1 MAVQQRSR
9 VMPIALLVLL
19 AALYGLCSG
28 GLAGISFFV
37 VQMDNTRRRLCAVR
51 QPRPDVRFGDR
62 PAYVMAAAR
71 LILEFPPLSLDAATG
86 QATSGDAVLVQDE
99 DEAERVKEVPP
110 PPPPGGPKK
119 RAQARVEIKN
129 GLDSD
134 QSVDPYAEVHASLSD
149 KYDVP
154 RNMNLYIAM
163 KNYFYDAP
171 PDLGAAER
179 VLLDMRTAF
188 EPRRLSGQYNAMIK
202 LCLDSQPPNYD
213 RVEHWY
219 RSMLLDG
226 VPVTVRTFGKLIN
239 AESERGNVRE
249 AERWVQEMIA
259 QGVEVDLVAL
269 TTMLKACGKAKNAE
283 RAEYWFKWA
292 VSSGLKPDSM
302 IYNTMIKVHL
312 TVQNV
317 PRAEAYLEQLRET
330 GAQLTSWAVAALI
343 QAYTLAGDSEKV
355 NSCLQEA
362 RAAGFRLDRKLHE
375 AVLQSLAKSRNF
387 KELEDWVQHMAAEGV
402 RPSADNYGIV
412 VQAYA
417 DVGDHEAVERW
428 SKKFADLSGGSGS
441 SSPQLILSQLQA
453 LVKSSDIHSAER
465 QMETYLAD
473 RRVVNVMHFNALI
486 TGFAHAGDLNRAT
499 YWFERIAQ
507 EGELPNA
514 ISFDSMILACSKAE
528 DVERAENYFKQ
539 REKARFSPTEFTYAI
554 MIGAYAR
561 IGAAVR
567 AERMFDTMVASGL
580 KPTDIIYAALL
591 KTYCGVKGPRK
602 LAVVRSAWSL
612 FDSMLR
618 EGVRPNY
625 NIYDNLFQ
633 VLEHAFYA
641 SNSDDSVADD
651 TLDLAGTTETLL
663 RHMIATGVDVDYI
676 IDRRC
681 RPMLGE
687 GRVAEVCKE
696 LGVEMVQGSIRKQNW
711 NRRVGIQTP

>member
-9 VMPIALLVLL
+9 VMPIALLYLL

-28 GLAGISFFV
+28 KLSGIFFFV

-71 LILEFPPLSLDAATG
+71 LILEFPPLSLDSATV
-86 QATSGDAVLVQDE
+86 QATSGDAVLVQ

-119 RAQARVEIKN
+119 RAQAWEEIKN

-134 QSVDPYAEVHASLSD
+134 QSVDPYAEVHARLSE

-154 RNMNLYIAM
+154 RNMTLYNALRAQ
-163 KNYFYDAP
+163 FYDYLVEVDGP

-188 EPRRLSGQYNAMIK
+188 EPHRLSGQYNGMIK

-213 RVEHWY
+213 RAEHWY

-226 VPVTVRTFGKLIN
+226 VPVIVRTFGKLIN
-239 AESERGNVRE
+239 AASERGNVRE

-259 QGVEVDLVAL
+259 QGVEMDLVAL
-269 TTMLKACGKAKNAE
+269 TTLLKACGKAKNAE

-292 VSSGLKPDSM
+292 VDSGLTPDSI

-330 GAQLTSWAVAALI
+330 GAQLTSWGFGALI

-355 NSCLQEA
+355 NSCLLEA

-375 AVLQSLAKSRNF
+375 AVLHSLANSRSF
-387 KELEDWVQHMAAEGV
+387 KELEDWMQHMAAEGV

-428 SKKFADLSGGSGS
+428 SNKFADLSGSGS
-441 SSPQLILSQLQA
+441 SSPQLMVSQLQA
-453 LVKSSDIHSAER
+453 LVKSSDIASAER

-473 RRVVNVMHFNALI
+473 RRVVNIRHFNVLI

-499 YWFERIAQ
+499 YWFERITQ

-514 ISFDSMILACSKAE
+514 GSFDSMILACSKAE
-528 DVERAENYFKQ
+528 DVERTEHFFKQ
-539 REKARFSPTEFTYAI
+539 REKARFSPTEVTYAI

-580 KPTDIIYAALL
+580 KPTDIIYGALL
-591 KTYCGVKGPRK
+591 KAYCGVKGPRK

-625 NIYDNLFQ
+625 NIYDDLFQ

-641 SNSDDSVADD
+641 SSSDDSVADD

-663 RHMIATGVDVDYI
+663 RRGA
-676 IDRRC
+676 C
-681 RPMLGE
+681 
-687 GRVAEVCKE
+687 C
-696 LGVEMVQGSIRKQNW
+696 
-711 NRRVGIQTP
+711 